1 MADEKNPYES
11 DYSPSPTTTTPKKS
25 KNKEVVPKVDFDVN
39 KTYGT
44 PPALLD
50 NLEKVESSGDATA
63 INTNSIEMKDM
74 QQKRTIIVEMPEI
87 SDDLAT
93 DLQKYG
99 EMKEE
104 PLEEVKM
111 QEIMLPEG

>member
-1 MADEKNPYES
+1 
-11 DYSPSPTTTTPKKS
+11 
-25 KNKEVVPKVDFDVN
+25 
-39 KTYGT
+39 
-44 PPALLD
+44 
-50 NLEKVESSGDATA
+50 
-63 INTNSIEMKDM
+63 MKDM
-74 QQKRTIIVEMPEI
+74 QQRRTIIVEMPEI

-104 PLEEVKM
+104 PLEEVKV